1 MKKTNTVKEEKSLEI
16 PAFDVEIVENK
27 PEAKKSSK
35 KPATKKEPAAK
46 KEAKPAKK
54 SKAKSKP
61 LVFDSVTPAAQYLS
75 DLLNLKITNAK
86 DCIYRALRG
95 KRATH
100 NFNVYLN
107 EDKKVVL
114 EPIV

>member
-27 PEAKKSSK
+27 PEAKK
-35 KPATKKEPAAK
+35 PATKKEPAVK

>member
-27 PEAKKSSK
+27 PEAKESSK
-35 KPATKKEPAAK
+35 KLATKKESAAK

-54 SKAKSKP
+54 SKAKNKP

>member
-1 MKKTNTVKEEKSLEI
+1 MKKTNNENMEI
-16 PAFDVEIVENK
+16 SAFDVEIVENK
-27 PEAKKSSK
+27 PKAKK
-35 KPATKKEPAAK
+35 PAAK
-46 KEAKPAKK
+46 KETKPAAKKETKPAAKK
-54 SKAKSKP
+54 SKAKNKP
-61 LVFDSVTPAAQYLS
+61 LVFDSVTPAAQYLADS
-75 DLLNLKITNAK
+75 LNLKITNAK

-100 NFNVYLN
+100 NFNVYVN